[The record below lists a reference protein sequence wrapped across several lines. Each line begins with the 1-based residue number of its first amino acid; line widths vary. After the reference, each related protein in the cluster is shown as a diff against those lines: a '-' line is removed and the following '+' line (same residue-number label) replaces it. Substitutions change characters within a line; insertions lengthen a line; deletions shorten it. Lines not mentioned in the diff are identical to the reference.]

1 MNMGSSHVMWGCV
14 KSHIDESCPTCMSRV
29 TYRCVKWLISRDDR
43 RRRMSQMDESGH
55 TWLSHVPHV
64 WVVWIRHVARVMRW
78 QKTKN
83 APKKW
88 PVLPQLRNTSLFFPK
103 KKTHQKVLFVDIWTY
118 TKTTTEI
125 RHNNVTSITIITEYA
140 SLFPEKKPHVLH
152 EWVMSHVNITSIT
165 VLPHLQ
171 NTRLYTEN
179 TRV

>member
-1 MNMGSSHVMWGCV
+1 MSHMYESYEYVTSHV
-14 KSHIDESCPTCMSRV
+14 SC
-29 TYRCVKWLISRDDR
+29 DDR
-43 RRRMSQMDESGH
+43 RRRMRRKSDQYCLNYGTQVSFSQ
-55 TWLSHVPHV
+55 
-64 WVVWIRHVARVMRW
+64 
-78 QKTKN
+78 
-83 APKKW
+83 
-88 PVLPQLRNTSLFFPK
+88 K

>member
-1 MNMGSSHVMWGCV
+1 MTEDEECAEKVTSIASITEH
-14 KSHIDESCPTCMSRV
+14 KS
-29 TYRCVKWLISRDDR
+29 L
-43 RRRMSQMDESGH
+43 
-55 TWLSHVPHV
+55 
-64 WVVWIRHVARVMRW
+64 
-78 QKTKN
+78 
-83 APKKW
+83 
-88 PVLPQLRNTSLFFPK
+88 FPK
-103 KKTHQKVLFVDIWTY
+103 KKKPHQKVLFVDIWTY